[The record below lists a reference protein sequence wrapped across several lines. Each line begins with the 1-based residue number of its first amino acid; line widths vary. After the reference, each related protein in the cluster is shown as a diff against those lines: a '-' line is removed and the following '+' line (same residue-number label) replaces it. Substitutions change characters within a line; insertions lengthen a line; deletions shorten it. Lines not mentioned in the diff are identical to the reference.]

1 MMRTKSAQSV
11 TSAAKSPTRS
21 KPQRHRQP
29 VETRRALIEAAAKI
43 FNSAGYHGTDSNRIA
58 REAGYAPGT
67 FYVHFPDKLA
77 IFLAVYENW
86 VSAEWSSIEVILKSG
101 GSARAI
107 RRRLSRAVL
116 EHHRKWRTFRAS
128 LRALSAT
135 DDVVHAA
142 RVASRARQIETMSR
156 LIRARNTPRAE
167 PGADARAIADRRS
180 AMRRGRRG
188 RREVFGCPARKRS
201 CGCSTKARAICW
213 ATVQPEPLTPFSVL
227 EERGT
232 IAGGTATRRAMSANS
247 RSIARGAIGIIA
259 WPASERAN
267 SGSSQTECEQRFLP
281 RQEARARG
289 LRAQSTRSAARV

>member
-1 MMRTKSAQSV
+1 MPTKLRTV
-11 TSAAKSPTRS
+11 TSAAKSPTRT
-21 KPQRHRQP
+21 KPERHRQP
-29 VETRRALIEAAAKI
+29 VETRRALVEAAAKI

-107 RRRLSRAVL
+107 RRQLSRAVL

-142 RVASRARQIETMSR
+142 RVASRSRQIETMTR
-156 LIRARNTPRAE
+156 LIRARNTRVP
-167 PGADARAIADRRS
+167 S
-180 AMRRGRRG
+180 
-188 RREVFGCPARKRS
+188 
-201 CGCSTKARAICW
+201 
-213 ATVQPEPLTPFSVL
+213 
-227 EERGT
+227 
-232 IAGGTATRRAMSANS
+232 
-247 RSIARGAIGIIA
+247 
-259 WPASERAN
+259 
-267 SGSSQTECEQRFLP
+267 
-281 RQEARARG
+281 RARM
-289 LRAQSTRSAARV
+289 LAQLLVAEALCDAVAEGDAKSLGIREEEIVRLLDESSRDLLADGATSRLT